1 MSLYREPG
9 SRRRTTAIAAALGA
23 VVLLAVGYG
32 IGRATAP
39 EPSLQ
44 SQVDDVRADVAPAA
58 DAVELV
64 PIHYESSNETTRE
77 AAREQLGRAMDDFAS
92 VEARLTVVDPAG
104 ARDARAALERL
115 ERLVEDGAPPAQV
128 EDGAAEA
135 ERILRNAAGGVA

>member
-9 SRRRTTAIAAALGA
+9 SRRRTTLIAA
-23 VVLLAVGYG
+23 VVGGIALLAIGFG

-39 EPSLQ
+39 EPSLE
-44 SQVDDVRADVAPAA
+44 SRIADVRGDVSPAA

-77 AAREQLGRAMDDFAS
+77 AAHEQLERAMGDFRS
-92 VEARLTVVDPAG
+92 VETRLALVDPSA

-115 ERLVEDGAPPAQV
+115 ERLVEAGAPPAQV
-128 EDGAAEA
+128 EAAAAEA
-135 ERILRNAAGGVA
+135 ERILRAAAA